1 MSVKKYGDL
10 ISGIFL
16 LIITSLYA
24 SRIGE
29 IEIIN
34 SGSVDAAFIP
44 KLVSGIMFFLSIC
57 LIVTS
62 VYKLKVQR
70 SEKPNI
76 RGDERG
82 TFCWFPALLTALLL
96 ILYVVFFEKLGFL
109 ITTSIYLFAQLMV
122 LAPERSIKG
131 TVRFAVASVAA
142 AYILQYIFI
151 RLLYVMLPEGLLR

>member
-57 LIVTS
+57 
-62 VYKLKVQR
+62 
-70 SEKPNI
+70 
-76 RGDERG
+76 
-82 TFCWFPALLTALLL
+82 C
-96 ILYVVFFEKLGFL
+96 
-109 ITTSIYLFAQLMV
+109 
-122 LAPERSIKG
+122 
-131 TVRFAVASVAA
+131 
-142 AYILQYIFI
+142 
-151 RLLYVMLPEGLLR
+151 LLYTSPGKCQLAARRHDCGGNTGSS

>member
-44 KLVSGIMFFLSIC
+44 KLVSGIMFF
-57 LIVTS
+57 
-62 VYKLKVQR
+62 
-70 SEKPNI
+70 
-76 RGDERG
+76 
-82 TFCWFPALLTALLL
+82 
-96 ILYVVFFEKLGFL
+96 
-109 ITTSIYLFAQLMV
+109 
-122 LAPERSIKG
+122 
-131 TVRFAVASVAA
+131 
-142 AYILQYIFI
+142 
-151 RLLYVMLPEGLLR
+151 

>member
-70 SEKPNI
+70 SEKTNI
-76 RGDERG
+76 RGDE
-82 TFCWFPALLTALLL
+82 LSL
-96 ILYVVFFEKLGFL
+96 IH
-109 ITTSIYLFAQLMV
+109 I
-122 LAPERSIKG
+122 
-131 TVRFAVASVAA
+131 
-142 AYILQYIFI
+142 
-151 RLLYVMLPEGLLR
+151 